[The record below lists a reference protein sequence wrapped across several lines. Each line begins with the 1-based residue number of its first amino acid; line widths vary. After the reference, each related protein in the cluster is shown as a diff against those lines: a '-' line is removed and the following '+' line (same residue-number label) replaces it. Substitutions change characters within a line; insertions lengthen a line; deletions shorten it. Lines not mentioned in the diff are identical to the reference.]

1 VLQKDSA
8 TDYDTSWVTPSA
20 GGQME
25 GSATDKAIFWN
36 AQTINENITIVGTH
50 NGWTVGPITVGNGYA
65 VTVSNGARWVVF

>member
-1 VLQKDSA
+1 
-8 TDYDTSWVTPSA
+8 
-20 GGQME
+20 ME

-65 VTVSNGARWVVF
+65 VTVSDGARWVVF